1 MTKDEALK
9 IPELCIE
16 VTPLVEDAFY
26 AFRDIDDK
34 ELQERL
40 DRLPDDYVSGDP
52 QTDELMDKFYS
63 DIESAENAR
72 LRFMQG
78 SPVERLKAMSD
89 AFQMI
94 ENLEK
99 YGVPCA
105 EWIFT

>member
-40 DRLPDDYVSGDP
+40 DRLPDDYVSGDAK
-52 QTDELMDKFYS
+52 TDELMEKFDR

-72 LRFMQG
+72 MRFMQG
-78 SPVERLKAMSD
+78 TPTERFAAMN
-89 AFQMI
+89 AALQMI

>member
-52 QTDELMDKFYS
+52 QTDELMEKFDR